1 MKGESANSEK
11 ALCGG
16 LHRHLP
22 QQHVIFAETEEEA
35 ESYADKLYATGEYD
49 PENDGYD
56 GCDVT
61 ARECSVTE
69 AAEYRVRD
77 IFEAE

>member
-1 MKGESANSEK
+1 MKKPYVVDFTVTYRNSI
-11 ALCGG
+11 
-16 LHRHLP
+16 
-22 QQHVIFAETEEEA
+22 VIFAETEEEA

-49 PENDGYD
+49 PENEGYD

-77 IFEAE
+77 IFETE